1 MEVSVTAT
9 SKNRL
14 MTEFNDILNL
24 LKWLISTPSFSREE
38 ERTAQLIADFLEGYG
53 VLVSRHGNNVW
64 AVNKFFDES
73 KPTILLNSH
82 HDTVKPNP
90 AYTRDPF
97 SAEVIDG
104 KLFGLGSNDAG
115 GPLVSLI
122 ATFLHFYNQEN
133 LSFNLILAATAE
145 EEISG
150 KGGIES
156 IWSSLS
162 RIDFAIVGEPT
173 LCQMAVAEKGLLVL
187 DCTAKGKAGHAAR
200 EEGENAIYKA
210 LRDIEWFRSFR
221 FPKTSPMLGE
231 VKMSV
236 TVIHAGQQHNVVPAE
251 CAFTVDVRVTDAYT
265 LEEVLEIIQ
274 QYVSSEVVPRSL
286 RLRPSG
292 IPADHVLA
300 RAAEKLG
307 IQQYGSPTTSDQA
320 LIPVPS
326 VKIGPGDSARSHSAD
341 EFIYAEEIK
350 KGIETYIQLVNQCST
365 LLPVSGFQSP
375 VAGNQ

>member
-1 MEVSVTAT
+1 
-9 SKNRL
+9 

-24 LKWLISTPSFSREE
+24 LKRLISTPSFSREE
-38 ERTAQLIADFLEGYG
+38 EKTAQLLAEFLEGYG
-53 VLVSRHGNNVW
+53 VLVNRHGNNVW
-64 AVNKFFDES
+64 AVNKFFDEN

-82 HDTVKPNP
+82 HDTVKPNA

-97 SAEVIDG
+97 NAEVIDD

-115 GPLVSLI
+115 GPLVALM
-122 ATFLHFYNQEN
+122 AAFLHYYNQEK
-133 LSFNLILAATAE
+133 LSFNLVLAATAE

-156 IWSSLS
+156 IWTSLPT
-162 RIDFAIVGEPT
+162 IDFAIVGEPT

-187 DCTAKGKAGHAAR
+187 DCMAKGKAGHAAR

-221 FPKTSPMLGE
+221 FPKVSPTLGE

-236 TVIHAGQQHNVVPAE
+236 TVIHAGEQHNVVPAE

-265 LEEVLEIIQ
+265 LEDVLEIIQ
-274 QYVSSEVVPRSL
+274 QHVSCEVVPRSL
-286 RLRPSG
+286 RLRSSG
-292 IPADHVLA
+292 VPADHVLV
-300 RAAEKLG
+300 RAAEQLD
-307 IQQYGSPTTSDQA
+307 INQYGSPTTSDQA

-326 VKIGPGDSARSHSAD
+326 VKIGPGDSARSHSAN
-341 EFIYAEEIK
+341 EFIFISEIDM
-350 KGIETYIQLVNQCST
+350 GIKRYIQLLDAIQLNLSAP
-365 LLPVSGFQSP
+365 LG
-375 VAGNQ
+375 